1 MNQEMLS
8 YRAKLFEDA
17 IRFRKPERV
26 PHVSNFFLW
35 FLSDYGIPVTKGCRD
50 HQLLQEMYRAELEKS
65 PFDSSCSVYIL
76 GSMTPKII
84 DPIGQGLYY
93 YNDETGDVSLKDL
106 ELLKGSELKDLME
119 NPSKATF
126 ETMLPR
132 KFANWKDLTIGD
144 LAKSLEEY
152 ANFMQAF
159 VQTGE
164 LMYNEFNMPKDM
176 AFFPLGL
183 GMEDMFYTY
192 LGMKETSIAM
202 RRHPEELKAAVDAL
216 EAGLDAQL
224 SMLKKENRPEG
235 YYMFDTLIGLVGHNY
250 VNRKQWEKF
259 YWPTLKKILDKIVEE
274 DLTIKFN
281 QEGSV
286 LLYSDYLK
294 DYEKGHI
301 GIWLDVDDPYDIRE
315 ALPNVC
321 IMGGMTSDLLSR
333 GTPEQCVSKAKQL
346 IDDLGTEGGFIL
358 TQDKM
363 MTYKRDCKAENLKA
377 VCEFAQSYML

>member
-1 MNQEMLS
+1 M
-8 YRAKLFEDA
+8 
-17 IRFRKPERV
+17 
-26 PHVSNFFLW
+26 
-35 FLSDYGIPVTKGCRD
+35 
-50 HQLLQEMYRAELEKS
+50 
-65 PFDSSCSVYIL
+65 
-76 GSMTPKII
+76 
-84 DPIGQGLYY
+84 
-93 YNDETGDVSLKDL
+93 
-106 ELLKGSELKDLME
+106 
-119 NPSKATF
+119 
-126 ETMLPR
+126 
-132 KFANWKDLTIGD
+132 
-144 LAKSLEEY
+144 
-152 ANFMQAF
+152 
-159 VQTGE
+159 
-164 LMYNEFNMPKDM
+164 
-176 AFFPLGL
+176 
-183 GMEDMFYTY
+183 
-192 LGMKETSIAM
+192 
-202 RRHPEELKAAVDAL
+202 
-216 EAGLDAQL
+216 
-224 SMLKKENRPEG
+224 
-235 YYMFDTLIGLVGHNY
+235 
-250 VNRKQWEKF
+250 
-259 YWPTLKKILDKIVEE
+259 EE